1 MGLECIKADCFG
13 NVGDRKSGKRRCR
26 ILSETLGSQGVGCPF
41 YNTKKQL
48 EDEKRTTDARLM
60 RKFGMT
66 ARDYMMAISA
76 YTESVARRYLNE

>member
-1 MGLECIKADCFG
+1 MGLECIKTDCFG

-26 ILSETLGSQGVGCPF
+26 ILSEALGSQGVGCPF
-41 YNTKKQL
+41 YKTKKQI
-48 EDEKRTTDARLM
+48 EQEKKATDARLM

-76 YTESVARRYLNE
+76 YTESVARRYLDE